1 MTLSPKAKDR
11 LMADKPDKLGKYEV
25 IDILGRGAMG
35 VVYLGYDPFS
45 DRKVA
50 IKVHSID
57 RDDEHTAQL
66 YRRMFFNE
74 AHMVGLLDHTNILS
88 VFDAGVEEDLPYI
101 VMEYVPEARTLKDH
115 CTVGNLLPLKA
126 AVEVIFKCAKA
137 LDYAHRMGVIHRDIK
152 PTNIMFTDTDD
163 IKIGDF
169 GIAKRTHS
177 DTTQVMGMIGSPRYM
192 SPEQAQEEEVSNQ
205 TDIFSL
211 GIVFYELITGRL
223 PFEAPGLSRLMHK
236 IIHEDPAPLESYRSD
251 VPEGLRVVIK
261 KCLEKN
267 LDKRYRT
274 GAELAVDLAR
284 TFDDLERLDDEIDD
298 EEKFNA
304 IKSLTFFKSF
314 ADPEIWEVI
323 RASTWEKYF
332 PGDLI
337 LAEGGFEQAFYIMV
351 TGQVTVT
358 KNERVLGALRSGDCF
373 GEMGYLTREKRT
385 ASIIAINDVDVV
397 KVNSTLIEQASLNC
411 QLKFMKVFL
420 RTLIRRLAV
429 TNQALVGT

>member
-115 CTVGNLLPLKA
+115 CSVGNLLPLKA

-236 IIHEDPAPLESYRSD
+236 IIHEDPAPPENYRSD

-314 ADPEIWEVI
+314 GDPEIWEVI